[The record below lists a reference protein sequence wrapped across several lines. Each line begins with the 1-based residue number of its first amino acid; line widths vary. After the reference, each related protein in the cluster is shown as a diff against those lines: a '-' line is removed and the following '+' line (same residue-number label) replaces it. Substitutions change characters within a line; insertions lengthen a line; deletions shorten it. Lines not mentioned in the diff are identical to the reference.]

1 MVFICDH
8 SFVYMYICVYVHD
21 LLLYKVKR
29 ITELQLVRNVVFDK
43 RLRNHF
49 QCPSKNTHIS
59 KFSAVNNI

>member
-1 MVFICDH
+1 
-8 SFVYMYICVYVHD
+8 MYICVYVHD